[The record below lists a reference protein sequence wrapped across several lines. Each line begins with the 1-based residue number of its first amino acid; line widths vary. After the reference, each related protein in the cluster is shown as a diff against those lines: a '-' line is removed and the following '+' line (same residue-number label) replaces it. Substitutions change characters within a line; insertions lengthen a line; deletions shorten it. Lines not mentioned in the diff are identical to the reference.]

1 MCFCQLKGYFR
12 SAFSC
17 NFLSESYWCAI
28 IANYKSL
35 PLKRGAILAVFF
47 PSLKAIHY
55 FLSVTGE
62 SSFTWKGVS
71 AWLFEHDDRH
81 PVEVWV
87 TAWHHRGLSVMST
100 PLWQLTQYC
109 PRCSTGQHHNMGRRQ
124 GVMLYLHNLSPILQC
139 LPQAMT
145 EGLWGFPMRW
155 VAQIHLPC
163 QPCNAVWACSS
174 IQVMLMNLLSR
185 WLLILFV
192 EGGVNPSQCTFGSG
206 HTWSFHPVCQI
217 VL

>member
-17 NFLSESYWCAI
+17 NFLSESYWWAI

-35 PLKRGAILAVFF
+35 LLKRGAILAVFF
-47 PSLKAIHY
+47 FSSYLKAIRY

-71 AWLFEHDDRH
+71 TSLFEHHDRH
-81 PVEVWV
+81 TVEVWV

-100 PLWQLTQYC
+100 PLWQPTQYC
-109 PRCSTGQHHNMGRRQ
+109 PRHSTGQRYNTGCRQAVMAYLQRRT
-124 GVMLYLHNLSPILQC
+124 LILQS

-145 EGLWGFPMRW
+145 EGSPMRK

-174 IQVMLMNLLSR
+174 IQVMLMNLLSTGR
-185 WLLILFV
+185 LLLFV
-192 EGGVNPSQCTFGSG
+192 QTGDRPNTMYLWVCEVFKLL
-206 HTWSFHPVCQI
+206 PV
-217 VL
+217 LYLH

>member
-1 MCFCQLKGYFR
+1 MCFCQLKGNFR

-28 IANYKSL
+28 IANYKSPL
-35 PLKRGAILAVFF
+35 LKRGAIFAVFF
-47 PSLKAIHY
+47 FSPAVKAIQY

-100 PLWQLTQYC
+100 ALWQLTQYC
-109 PRCSTGQHHNMGRRQ
+109 PRHSTGQHHNMGRRQ
-124 GVMLYLHNLSPILQC
+124 GVMCYLHNLSPILQS

-145 EGLWGFPMRW
+145 EGLWGSSMWR
-155 VAQIHLPC
+155 VA
-163 QPCNAVWACSS
+163 
-174 IQVMLMNLLSR
+174 
-185 WLLILFV
+185 
-192 EGGVNPSQCTFGSG
+192 
-206 HTWSFHPVCQI
+206 
-217 VL
+217 